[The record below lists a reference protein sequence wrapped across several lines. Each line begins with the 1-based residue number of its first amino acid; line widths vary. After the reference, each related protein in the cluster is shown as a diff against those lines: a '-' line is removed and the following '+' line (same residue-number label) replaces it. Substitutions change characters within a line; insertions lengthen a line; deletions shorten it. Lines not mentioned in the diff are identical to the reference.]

1 MNEEVIVPNGDATD
15 AESVENTEVS
25 DDNDIR
31 ELLTAQLAESEDQP
45 PEQESE
51 QQSEEQT
58 SEDGAESPTVEDD
71 VTAAPQSWTED
82 EREAWEDVPQSVRDA
97 VQRTEKEHQKAIR
110 SDAELQKVITPLAER
125 LEGSGVHVDQYVE
138 NLLKADNYIT
148 QDPLGAVMSIVQR
161 HGLQDQLAQHL
172 QPQQPTQQGQAPA
185 EDSRIADL
193 EFKIAVSEET
203 NKWNAFVAEHPDAGQ
218 MNELIAAKIG
228 ANPNLTYEGAYNQA
242 KEMLGKLNGNDAA
255 ANEAANIE
263 KATKQTNKA
272 NRLNLPKG
280 RSGSGTPQESSG
292 SLRDDLEAN
301 ARKLG
306 MRLN

>member
-1 MNEEVIVPNGDATD
+1 MSEEVIVPNGDATD

-31 ELLTAQLAESEDQP
+31 ELLAAQLAESDDP
-45 PEQESE
+45 PQG
-51 QQSEEQT
+51 EET
-58 SEDGAESPTVEDD
+58 SSTEEPSEDGAESPTVEDD
-71 VTAAPQSWTED
+71 VPVIPQSLTQE
-82 EREAWEDVPQSVRDA
+82 EREAWNETPQSVRDA
-97 VQRTEKEHQKAIR
+97 FSRREKEFQAGLK

-138 NLLKADNYIT
+138 NLLKADSYIT
-148 QDPLGAVMSIVQR
+148 QDPLGAVMSIVQK

-203 NKWNAFVAEHPDAGQ
+203 AKWNAFVAQHPDAGQ

-228 ANPNLTYEGAYNQA
+228 ANPNLTYESAYNQA
-242 KEMLGKLNGNDAA
+242 KEMLGKLTGNDAA
-255 ANEAANIE
+255 ATEAANID
-263 KATKQTNKA
+263 KATKQASKA

-280 RSGSGTPQESSG
+280 RSGTGTPQESSG